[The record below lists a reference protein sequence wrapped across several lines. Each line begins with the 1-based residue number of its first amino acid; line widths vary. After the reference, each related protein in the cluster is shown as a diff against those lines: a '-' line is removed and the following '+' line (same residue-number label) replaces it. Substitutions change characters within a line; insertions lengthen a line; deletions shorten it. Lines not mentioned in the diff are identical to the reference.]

1 MLARKMPTLTR
12 VWVSALAPLI
22 LYVFLRLDKPLD
34 RQVGTPAGHF
44 YIVSIVSILAM
55 VIAVAAGI
63 SATRLRNIKVTF
75 VSLAFISLSEVFAVH
90 GLSTPNFLIKPT
102 HLPDVAAQ
110 LAVTLTAIWLWLSS
124 ASSDRPLVMWL
135 SRYQKFLVPAWLGIL
150 TLGGAIALIHPDL
163 IDWIPLDRH
172 PLKWPMLIITM
183 LLTLPAARRYWVS
196 YRYSQF
202 PFQLA
207 VTYSM
212 LWLAVAQIIM
222 TTGDMWHI
230 SWWIY
235 HFLLLFATLVTIVGI
250 MQQFATG
257 ESLGEAV
264 RGLFKVDPIASL
276 EDGISPSIRAL
287 VIATEAR
294 DTYTAG
300 HNFRVAFYALRIA
313 EEMGL
318 NPSAVRMLA
327 QGGIVHD
334 VGKIQVPDSIL
345 NKPGALTPEE
355 RSVIERHPVT
365 GYEMCKRLGFMNE
378 ELGVIR
384 HHHERWD
391 GQGYPDRLKE
401 EGIPI
406 LARILAVA
414 DVYDALTS
422 SRAYREA
429 WSHEEAMKF
438 LNEHAGTQFDTD
450 CVQAWNKVNEAGLQ
464 IERYPS
470 WSLLEQHPAIL
481 PV

>member
-1 MLARKMPTLTR
+1 MLVRKTQMLTR
-12 VWVSALAPLI
+12 IWIGALAPLV
-22 LYVFLRLDKPLD
+22 LYVILRLDKPMD

-90 GLSTPNFLIKPT
+90 GLSTPDFLLKPT

-124 ASSDRPLVMWL
+124 ASSDRPIVVFL
-135 SRYQKFLVPAWLGIL
+135 SRHQKLLVPTWLGLL
-150 TLGGAIALIHPDL
+150 TIGGAIALANPDL
-163 IDWIPLDRH
+163 IDWIPLDRN
-172 PLKWPMLIITM
+172 PLKWPILAITL
-183 LLTLPAARRYWVS
+183 LLTLPGARRYWVS
-196 YRYSQF
+196 YRYSRF

-212 LWLAVAQIIM
+212 LWLAGAQIIM
-222 TTGDMWHI
+222 TTGEMWHI

-250 MQQFATG
+250 LQQYATG
-257 ESLGEAV
+257 ESLGDTV
-264 RGLFKVDPIASL
+264 HGLFSADPVARL

-300 HNFRVAFYALRIA
+300 HNFRVAFYAVRIA

-318 NPSAVRMLA
+318 NPKEVRMLA
-327 QGGIVHD
+327 QGSIVHD

-391 GQGYPDRLKE
+391 GEGYPDGLKE
-401 EGIPI
+401 EGIPL

-422 SRAYREA
+422 SRSYRQA
-429 WSHEEAMKF
+429 WSHEDAMQF
-438 LNEHAGTQFDTD
+438 LNNQAGIQFDST
-450 CVQAWNKVNEAGLQ
+450 CVEAWNHVSEMGLQ
-464 IERYPS
+464 MERFPS
-470 WSLLEQHPAIL
+470 WSLLEPQPGVL